1 MGLVM
6 SRVECSRCWLY
17 QVWIQLAMSC
27 LAWVLVTYRRLL
39 IRSCWRVEKNDSA
52 AALSKAE
59 PTLPMDWTIPSR
71 AQALVKRFGV
81 VLRASVGVENHS
93 LDGSASGGDG
103 HVHRG
108 FGQLGGGIG
117 VAKSK
122 PQHPPGE
129 QVLDRPQVH
138 GTLLGVDL
146 FEIAAPLLIRP
157 RSCEITADQIRRH
170 RSGFVG
176 AGQPSP
182 APFLPWLPG
191 LGCA

>member
-27 LAWVLVTYRRLL
+27 LAWVLVAYRRLL

-71 AQALVKRFGV
+71 AQALVNASALY
-81 VLRASVGVENHS
+81 LRASVGVENHS

-117 VAKSK
+117 VTESE
-122 PQHPPGE
+122 PEHPPGV
-129 QVLDRPQVH
+129 QVLDRSQVD

-146 FEIAAPLLIRP
+146 FEIAAPFLV
-157 RSCEITADQIRRH
+157 RSLGGEIAADQIRRH

-182 APFLPWLPG
+182 APFLPCQRA